1 MLSEKIK
8 NKHLILASASPR
20 RHYFLKKLGLE
31 FEVRIKN
38 IKETYPT
45 ELIRSEI
52 TDYLSKLKAQPFIAD
67 LRENEILVT
76 SDTIVWLDNK
86 ALGKPENTLHAIQ
99 MLNELSGRSHEVISS
114 ICISTFDKQVI
125 TNERTVVHFK
135 KLRIDE
141 IEYYVNK
148 FKPFD
153 KAGSYGIQEWI
164 GFIGIDKIDG
174 NYSNVM
180 GFPVHKFYEEMM
192 RLF

>member
-1 MLSEKIK
+1 MLAEKIK

-20 RHYFLKKLGLE
+20 RHYFLKELGLD

-38 IKETYPT
+38 IKETYPSD
-45 ELIRSEI
+45 LMRSEI
-52 TDYLSKLKAQPFIAD
+52 TDYLSKLKAEPFVKN
-67 LRENEILVT
+67 LKENEILVT
-76 SDTIVWLDNK
+76 SDTIVWLGNK
-86 ALGKPENTLHAIQ
+86 ALEKPENTSHAMQ
-99 MLNELSGRSHEVISS
+99 MLNELSNRSHEVISS
-114 ICISTFDKQVI
+114 ICISTFNKQVI
-125 TNERTVVHFK
+125 TNDSTVVHFK
-135 KLRIDE
+135 KLLPDE

-180 GFPVHKFYEEMM
+180 GFPVHKFYKEMM
-192 RLF
+192 ELL